1 MKGMACKP
9 WVAQAACA
17 PLLDPL
23 PHTYLL
29 GIIRWHPLGILGP
42 FPSLLQHPFKSQRK
56 NSGER
61 GHYCPDELK
70 GSRSLGFHGSMTS
83 KCREGN
89 WPLRVS
95 SRLHVLLSCIS
106 LLDHCSKHN
115 PCHKGGTCVNTPN
128 GPHCLCPEHLTGKH
142 CQKSKRNCLLA
153 RGPWSPRT
161 LTRSPTGFLLSPDK
175 CFEPQLLKFFHE
187 NEIWF
192 RTGPGG
198 VARCECKGSEGHCKP
213 LASQGKWV
221 CRDCGEEGRQSR
233 APGRRLGGMMHP
245 GRAQSA
251 PPPSP
256 SLQRQSMP

>member
-1 MKGMACKP
+1 MGPPHNVSLTASSVLVAVDVDLFPACTSGSSLEP
-9 WVAQAACA
+9 RL
-17 PLLDPL
+17 PLSSFLATPASV
-23 PHTYLL
+23 
-29 GIIRWHPLGILGP
+29 
-42 FPSLLQHPFKSQRK
+42 FPSQPA
-56 NSGER
+56 
-61 GHYCPDELK
+61 
-70 GSRSLGFHGSMTS
+70 
-83 KCREGN
+83 
-89 WPLRVS
+89 S
-95 SRLHVLLSCIS
+95 SRPVYTCCFPSSPPISPPTHVLLSCIS

-142 CQKSKRNCLLA
+142 CQKN
-153 RGPWSPRT
+153 
-161 LTRSPTGFLLSPDK
+161 K